1 MIDYIELGPVPGDE
15 DCAQI
20 GEDNYHRK
28 AMAECHRYL
37 EQLIRKWGEENAH
50 RFGIK
55 RFPHDFGSYFEVV
68 VYFDS
73 DIEDEL
79 DFAIKVENNL
89 PANWED

>member
-1 MIDYIELGPVPGDE
+1 MIDYIELGPTPSE
-15 DCAQI
+15 ENCAQV
-20 GEDNYHRK
+20 GDDFYEKNARE
-28 AMAECHRYL
+28 ECHRYL
-37 EQLIRKWGEENAH
+37 EQLIRQWGEKNAH

-73 DIEDEL
+73 DSEDDL

-89 PANWED
+89 PAVWKD